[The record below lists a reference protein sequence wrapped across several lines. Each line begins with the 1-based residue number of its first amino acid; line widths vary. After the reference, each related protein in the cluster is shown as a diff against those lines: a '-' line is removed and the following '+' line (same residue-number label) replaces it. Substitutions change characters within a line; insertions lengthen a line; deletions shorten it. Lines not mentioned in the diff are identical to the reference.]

1 MTTDGGAARPGI
13 GWFERFGVSERTLR
27 EELSAAMS
35 RGGDFADLF
44 FQHRV
49 ETDLAL
55 EDGAVNRGFASI
67 ELGVGVR
74 VVKGDQTGY
83 GYTEDLSLP
92 AILAAA
98 RTAAAIADGASR
110 DAPVRMHLASRP
122 GGRYPSLAPGEGEGA
137 AARLPVLEAVNARL
151 LAADPSVRKVNVHL
165 HDETSAVLIAD
176 SSGRVV
182 EDMQPMALL

>member
-1 MTTDGGAARPGI
+1 MALEPGAARAGI
-13 GWFERFGVSERTLR
+13 GYFDRFGVTERMLR
-27 EELSAAMS
+27 DALSAALS

-55 EDGAVNRGFASI
+55 EDGEVNRGFASV

-74 VVKGDQTGY
+74 VVKGNQTGY

-98 RTAAAIADGASR
+98 RTAATIADGAAV
-110 DAPVRMHLASRP
+110 DAPARMHLSPRL
-122 GGRYPSLAPGEGEGA
+122 GGRYP
-137 AARLPVLEAVNARL
+137 
-151 LAADPSVRKVNVHL
+151 
-165 HDETSAVLIAD
+165 
-176 SSGRVV
+176 
-182 EDMQPMALL
+182 AL